1 MPYLNLDLSN
11 SGEEESDEGEEDQ
24 FDETVELMPKII
36 NNNNKTVHKKKKRFL
51 NRLASVKFEA
61 KSAMDLEQSKK
72 QRRKMMERNKNI
84 NALNELVKFRK
95 ELNLDSEELNPA
107 SYNDNMAQEERDRQ
121 IEEILAT
128 AKALKEATLNTK
140 NKVST
145 SNKVMDDVQ
154 KNMEKMVD
162 KTDILNKKTTASLN
176 ATWDV
181 LKLQCSILIFSVL
194 AVVGLFFVMRIFP
207 KQF

>member
-1 MPYLNLDLSN
+1 M
-11 SGEEESDEGEEDQ
+11 
-24 FDETVELMPKII
+24 
-36 NNNNKTVHKKKKRFL
+36 KKKRSL

-107 SYNDNMAQEERDRQ
+107 SYNDSMAQEERDRQ

-140 NKVST
+140 NR
-145 SNKVMDDVQ
+145 
-154 KNMEKMVD
+154 
-162 KTDILNKKTTASLN
+162 SLH
-176 ATWDV
+176 
-181 LKLQCSILIFSVL
+181 
-194 AVVGLFFVMRIFP
+194 
-207 KQF
+207 

>member
-1 MPYLNLDLSN
+1 MRSTNHPEMVLQKN
-11 SGEEESDEGEEDQ
+11 
-24 FDETVELMPKII
+24 M
-36 NNNNKTVHKKKKRFL
+36 NNC
-51 NRLASVKFEA
+51 
-61 KSAMDLEQSKK
+61 
-72 QRRKMMERNKNI
+72 
-84 NALNELVKFRK
+84 
-95 ELNLDSEELNPA
+95 
-107 SYNDNMAQEERDRQ
+107 
-121 IEEILAT
+121 
-128 AKALKEATLNTK
+128 
-140 NKVST
+140 
-145 SNKVMDDVQ
+145 Q